1 MTQEL
6 EGEALGSS
14 TSSPAGGAPH
24 AERMTF
30 AEKVTGAMI
39 TLLTSAFLLTL
50 GIALRNK
57 RHAGG
62 VEDASWGLA
71 TETMKRQEVQ
81 IKSLQ
86 KELDLVRSQ
95 RNEFEA
101 AALRSEA
108 NSKMAAEMA
117 QRAADLA
124 SRNEAE
130 LMNAHKT
137 VEKLQ
142 KYVRILRTKL
152 IVEGIEV
159 PPEPGV

>member
-1 MTQEL
+1 MTQEI
-6 EGEALGSS
+6 ESEALGGSS
-14 TSSPAGGAPH
+14 SSPVGAGGSS
-24 AERMTF
+24 ERMTF

-39 TLLTSAFLLTL
+39 TLLTSAFLLVL

-71 TETMKRQEVQ
+71 TETMNRQETQ

-117 QRAADLA
+117 ARAAELA

-130 LMNAHKT
+130 LINVHKT

-159 PPEPGV
+159 PPEPAS